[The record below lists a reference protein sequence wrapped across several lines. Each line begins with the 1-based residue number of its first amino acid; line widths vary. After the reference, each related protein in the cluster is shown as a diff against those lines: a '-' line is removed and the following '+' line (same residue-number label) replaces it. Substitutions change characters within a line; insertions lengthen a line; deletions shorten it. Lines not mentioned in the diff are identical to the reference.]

1 MQHSLLLVL
10 QTVSKI
16 PLYNLILM
24 SFQNSRVQFDT
35 GVILL
40 YFHFSGMMPSFAE
53 ARESNG
59 ALTNNRTYKTTAD
72 QRAKNQAAVRAYW
85 QRLKQDPVRE
95 RRQKDRIKVWA
106 RSYRKRPKTEE
117 QKARLRMLQRQR
129 QRRYQ

>member
-1 MQHSLLLVL
+1 
-10 QTVSKI
+10 
-16 PLYNLILM
+16 M

-35 GVILL
+35 DIILL
-40 YFHFSGMMPSFAE
+40 YFHFSGTIPAFAE

-59 ALTNNRTYKTTAD
+59 ALTGHRKYKTTPE

-95 RRQKDRIKVWA
+95 RRQKDRIKMWA

-117 QKARLRMLQRQR
+117 QKARMKMLQRQR